1 MKVKQNYEES
11 LLLVKRENDGLKDKL
26 SDNQRI
32 YDLELANLREKLEGM
47 RDSEIGLLKNA
58 HTNQL

>member
-1 MKVKQNYEES
+1 LKVKQNYEES